1 MSHSRFRPVV
11 RTRVALLAAGA
22 LLLLSACAKK
32 GGGPQGFPPSM
43 VSVLTV
49 EPETVPETF
58 EFPGRVEPFRR
69 VEVRARVDGI
79 IEERPFTEGATV
91 QPGQVLY
98 RLDKVRYEAAFRSAQ
113 ARFQNAQQTLQRLEP
128 LVAQHAVAQ
137 QEVDNARSEFQAAQ
151 AALDAARKDLDDT
164 EIKAQIEGRV
174 GRTNLEVG
182 ARVTG
187 PADLLTTID
196 RLDAVYVTFEPSS
209 AQLLE
214 WQEDPR
220 SRQLVQAGSRLAVQL
235 VLPDGSVLPRT
246 GRLDFVAPSLDT
258 ATGTQQF
265 RAVFANG
272 DRLLVPG
279 QTVRVRL
286 VGFARERALA
296 VPERA
301 VQTGLGR
308 QFVYVVGPGDV
319 AQPRDIVPGPWANGR
334 WIVNGGL
341 QPGDRVIVDGVQK
354 IGPGAPVKPMP
365 YVDSTAAAPNADPRA
380 ARPAARPAAPARPGA
395 GR

>member
-1 MSHSRFRPVV
+1 VSHSRFRPVV

-319 AQPRDIVPGPWANGR
+319 AQPRDIVPGPWASGR